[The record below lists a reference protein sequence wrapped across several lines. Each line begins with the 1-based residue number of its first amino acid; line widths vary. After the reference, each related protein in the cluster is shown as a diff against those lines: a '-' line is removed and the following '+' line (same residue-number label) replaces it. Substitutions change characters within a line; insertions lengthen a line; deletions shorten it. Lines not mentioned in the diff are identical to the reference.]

1 MLLSETSSRISG
13 AIGRAGEDE
22 LRGRYAAYRR
32 RHAARLLQMLPR
44 QAIRPLYRR
53 ARADAGRDG
62 GGDGAVGDDPL
73 AFLVAYCESLLPL
86 PPFDVW
92 RSDLDHNPAAHFA
105 DLEESLDG
113 PTPDAPSTMEARS
126 VEYAGGMW
134 IAHLRAFR
142 EDGYWRAYISFE
154 ECGSGRVHRTA
165 AVFYERDAGELRDRF
180 LSFESAALQAFL
192 RSALP

>member
-62 GGDGAVGDDPL
+62 GGGAVGDDPL